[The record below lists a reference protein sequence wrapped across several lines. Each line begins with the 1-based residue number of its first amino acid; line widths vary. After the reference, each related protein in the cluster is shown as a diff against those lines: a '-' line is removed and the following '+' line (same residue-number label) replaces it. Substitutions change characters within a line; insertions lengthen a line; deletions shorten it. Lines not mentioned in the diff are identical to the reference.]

1 MWNYLYE
8 DDAGEMFYRLGYDDV
23 PSDTYFVANA
33 ESKPLK
39 EYIGILMETY
49 GSDAKADYAVDDG
62 VSLPGLDVNMDK
74 TIKVI

>member
-1 MWNYLYE
+1 
-8 DDAGEMFYRLGYDDV
+8 
-23 PSDTYFVANA
+23 VANA